1 MQKLKSISFAKK
13 RMNQRDLK
21 RLLQQK
27 LNKSISKI
35 QIFEEGIDIH
45 TQIEFEKLTKELVD
59 REQKTTELSVL
70 EKNLFNEGTNIKIKK
85 EILIELSFSED
96 VKAYRL
102 IEKFHNECENNLKK
116 WSALALQKGRVHIE
130 HSLSNEEKI
139 YISSGLG
146 GSENRLRYF
155 FALSSNDNKNFTEL
169 HKNIIKNELNFT
181 IKKYDGI
188 IEDLIFQEYYVTVV
202 CLIPLKHSLDKIFR
216 SILEE
221 CNNLGNFLSD
231 KVIATNTEKFDN
243 KTIEDLIKDEPE
255 AIKKFDDFA
264 NSSLTLGQ
272 DSIFSDD
279 EFEEFGDEFFED
291 DDDED
296 DFDDED
302 YNDNFSDDDILPF

>member
-1 MQKLKSISFAKK
+1 
-13 RMNQRDLK
+13 MNQRDLK
-21 RLLQQK
+21 RLLQEK
-27 LNKSISKI
+27 ISKSISKV

-59 REQKTTELSVL
+59 REQKTTELSIL
-70 EKNLFNEGTNIKIKK
+70 EKNLFNEGTDIQLKK

-102 IEKFHNECENNLKK
+102 IEKFLAECEDDLKK

-130 HSLSNEEKI
+130 HALSNEEKV

-146 GSENRLRYF
+146 GSDNKLRYF
-155 FALSSNDNKNFTEL
+155 FALSSNENKAFSEL
-169 HKNIIKNELNFT
+169 HKNILTKELNFT

-202 CLIPLKHSLDKIFR
+202 CLIPLSHSLDKIFR

-221 CNNLGNFLSD
+221 CNSLGNFLSD

-243 KTIEDLIKDEPE
+243 KTVEGLIKDEPE
-255 AIKKFDDFA
+255 AVKKFDDFA

-272 DSIFSDD
+272 DALFGDD
-279 EFEEFGDEFFED
+279 EFSEFEDEYFDDYDED
-291 DDDED
+291 DDDYDD
-296 DFDDED
+296 DFDDD
-302 YNDNFSDDDILPF
+302 FSDDDILPF